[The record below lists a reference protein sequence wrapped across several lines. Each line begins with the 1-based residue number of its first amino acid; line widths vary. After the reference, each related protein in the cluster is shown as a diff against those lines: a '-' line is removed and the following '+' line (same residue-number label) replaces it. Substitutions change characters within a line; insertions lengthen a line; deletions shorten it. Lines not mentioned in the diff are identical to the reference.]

1 MIESTLEA
9 STSRVS
15 VGQIFLRTCAAEWTR
30 LWTVKATWWF
40 LAAAAAIMI
49 GFGAIA
55 GFEAGSDPTPTPDA
69 SAWQAAHFTGFPA
82 QFAFLALV
90 LTAVTADYATGG
102 IIPTLQWTPRRTV
115 LFFARTVVAVGTVTL
130 VGVLLAAASALA
142 AFTAAGPTL
151 NLPLVDGVDTLATAA
166 FVFAAGTGLAAG
178 LGFVLR
184 NTAGGLV
191 AVFLLILL
199 LPLILPQFGYD
210 WLTTVA
216 DLLPGSRA
224 IFLLT
229 GEPNDRGFTTMS
241 SVITMLTWAA
251 TLLLAGW
258 LRLNRDDANR

>member
-1 MIESTLEA
+1 MTALELSA
-9 STSRVS
+9 DRVS
-15 VGQIFLRTCAAEWTR
+15 VGQVFLRTCAAEWTR

-55 GFEAGSDPTPTPDA
+55 GFEAGGDPTPGA
-69 SAWQAAHFTGFPA
+69 SAWEAAHFTGFPA

-90 LTAVTADYATGG
+90 LTAVTSDYATGG

-115 LFFARTVVAVGTVTL
+115 LFFARTVVTVGTATL
-130 VGVLLAAASALA
+130 AGVLLAVGSALA
-142 AFTAAGPTL
+142 AFTAAGQAL
-151 NLPLVDGVDTLATAA
+151 ELPLGDGVDTLATVA
-166 FVFAAGTGLAAG
+166 FVFGAGTGLAAG

-216 DLLPGSRA
+216 DLLPGSRS

-241 SVITMLTWAA
+241 SVITMLTWAV
-251 TLLLAGW
+251 TLLLTGW
-258 LRLNRDDANR
+258 LRLKRDDANH